1 MKSICIFAAG
11 IAFTLSALAKDVEI
25 EHFDT
30 AQLHVSG
37 SYCEFER
44 KPGETVLAS
53 DWAGKF
59 WMKVDGKMI
68 ELVSHKTDDEGERQ
82 LVLKRWDETLSGA
95 GLTVELS
102 LTELGRGV
110 DSAAYKGYL
119 KLRRS
124 GSSTRIPITGG
135 CGA

>member
-1 MKSICIFAAG
+1 MKEIWMFAVG
-11 IAFTLSALAKDVEI
+11 VGVTLSALAKDVEI
-25 EHFDT
+25 SSFDPT
-30 AQLHVSG
+30 QLHLSG
-37 SYCEFER
+37 SYCGFQR
-44 KPGETVLAS
+44 KPNETVLAS

-68 ELVSHKTDDEGERQ
+68 ELVSHKTDDEGEWQ
-82 LVLKRWDETLSGA
+82 LAGKRWDETLRGS
-95 GLTVELS
+95 GLTVGFS
-102 LTELGRGV
+102 LMELGRGE

-119 KLRRS
+119 ELKRR